1 MVNTL
6 KEVVKILSGGNFWL
20 LLGLLAV
27 LIGYALWSGSPFARG
42 VFRKSYLIILAPF
55 IIPVLMLVFAA
66 LFPAQEV
73 GPFGWRDATLIALLL
88 LQFGIQI
95 YAFVHMKGFRFFVL
109 AVSVLQTWLT
119 AFAFLAATMRVTAY
133 YLIT

>member
-1 MVNTL
+1 MIDTL
-6 KEVVKILSGGNFWL
+6 QEVVRILTGGNFWL
-20 LLGLLAV
+20 LLGLLTI
-27 LIGYALWSGSPFARG
+27 LIGYALWSSSPFARG
-42 VFRKSYLIILAPF
+42 VFRKSYLIILVPF
-55 IIPVLMLVFAA
+55 IIPVLMLGFAA

-73 GPFGWRDATLIALLL
+73 GPFGWRDATLMALLL

-95 YAFVHMKGFRFFVL
+95 YAFVRMKGFRFFVL
-109 AVSVLQTWLT
+109 AVGILQTWLT